1 VTPRARSFLF
11 LAWGGVALI
20 GVAAVVVLAR
30 GEGMR
35 ALVLAAF
42 LAISAILVAA
52 HRFLPLQFAL
62 LFVLAC
68 MLGAAGYVWPPL
80 SDLRFYDNLVHLFMT
95 FTLSMAVG
103 LLLYRPML
111 GAFARHGLLLGTS
124 VAGIGLAVG
133 ALWEVFEYAT
143 GMADPPVLAAAMHDL
158 CSDAV
163 GAVLGGGLTTW
174 YVCGRYGEGYLWPL
188 SIPGRALAPK
198 RLQRGLEDGAW

>member
-1 VTPRARSFLF
+1 LYLF

-20 GVAAVVVLAR
+20 GAAAALVLAR
-30 GEGMR
+30 GESLH
-35 ALVLAAF
+35 ALVLSAF
-42 LAISAILVAA
+42 LAISATFVAA
-52 HRFLPLQFAL
+52 HRFLPLPFGL

-68 MLGAAGYVWPPL
+68 VLGAVGYVWSPL
-80 SDLRFYDNLVHLFMT
+80 NDLRFYDNLAHLLMT
-95 FTLSMAVG
+95 FALAPVVG

-111 GAFARHGLLLGTS
+111 NGFARHGFLLGTS

-163 GAVLGGGLTTW
+163 GAVLGGGLTAW
-174 YVCGRYGEGYLWPL
+174 YVRGRYGKGYLRPL
-188 SIPGRALAPK
+188 SIPGTAFFRKHLPRGFENRA
-198 RLQRGLEDGAW
+198 